1 MKKPDTGRSNI
12 FFRLSILV
20 FATLVLFLGIISL
33 NSKLS
38 TAEPESGILAV
49 EGSSFVHLTYTDP
62 ALEQALI
69 GLKYLEPERLDEES
83 LQVLMS
89 LVAEKLLP
97 DGSTLAISWS
107 YADMDLPEKVLHYRT
122 SIDNATIRE
131 WEEKFQNYDEMFS
144 KIDEAIGIN
153 GIIKVTYIP
162 NQKLS
167 GGMTQE
173 ANVQIL
179 PKSLPLELDFIVKA
193 VSGFLFFIIGFV
205 VFFSTI
211 SRRLPFAEQLFVIC
225 LFFFIILS
233 FTPVE
238 PASSLQWAAWWLRVI
253 SILFAP
259 VLLLHLI
266 LLLKEEE
273 FEWLWSTRKLLL
285 YLPASAFL
293 VLNITAVV
301 QHLYFTPASTIG
313 EKEALSGNPLMGIIT
328 IAEPIYFL
336 VSIVFIL
343 GVLLKSYGETKLLEH
358 KKQFKWLFWGIGFGL
373 FPFAFVSAFLTP
385 VQMDNPVVNLA
396 VSIPLFIT
404 PFCFALAFY
413 GRRVHDVE
421 IIFKRGF
428 VYFTTS
434 STLLGIYIA
443 LFFGL
448 RNFAIEVS
456 MEIWALISGAM
467 ILLASLISHR
477 IKDQVQSFFDKF
489 LYRDFYNFRKTLQQF
504 STELSYERDLDRL
517 LEKISDRIKTTFS
530 IPVVITFITSANREN
545 FVLAHS
551 TVDGL
556 NASYISQ
563 EDSELFLKKL
573 VRGRP
578 VYIDQMTDIAISE
591 VFREIGAITFIP
603 FMSMGDV
610 IGFIGIGNNESGDL
624 LNSEDL
630 DLLSSFTTRAAAA
643 LDNAMLYMDLQNRAV
658 ELEEL
663 KDFNENIVESVDSGI
678 CVVDF
683 NGNIKS
689 WNTAMAG
696 ILCYSRDEVM
706 DKYLL
711 DLLPYKLANIV
722 EPYIHSSDATG
733 RFHSLY
739 KVKIVNKK
747 GKEKF
752 LNISFAPFGYNTVRP
767 EDTGRHELGTES
779 SDSRSSGNV
788 IIVDDITDGVKMEEQ
803 LGKHEKMASLG
814 LLAAGVAHEVNT
826 PLTGI
831 SSYVQMLQRKV
842 ESASELKGILDKVEK
857 QAFRASRIINSLL
870 SFSRQGASD
879 RMTLDMNQLVQESLS
894 LVESQMKYPNVR
906 INTELSRELGAIIGD
921 KTKLQQVVIN
931 LLLNARDSLKEGGVI
946 TIKTGN
952 EEEMVIC
959 SISDNGT
966 GIPLEIQPKVFD
978 PFFTTKKIGQGTGL
992 GLSVSYGIIQ
1002 EHQGEIDLISEPGR
1016 GTTFKIKIPM
1026 SGEKTETVSM

>member
-1 MKKPDTGRSNI
+1 MEKPDSPRSNI
-12 FFRLSILV
+12 IFRLSIIV
-20 FATLVLFLGIISL
+20 FATMVLFLGIISL

-38 TAEPESGILAV
+38 MAEPESGLLAV
-49 EGSSFVHLTYTDP
+49 EGDSFIHLTYKDP
-62 ALEQALI
+62 SMEQELI
-69 GLKYLEPERLDEES
+69 GLKYIEPSRLAEES

-89 LVAEKLLP
+89 LVAEKILP
-97 DGSTLAISWS
+97 DGSTLTISWS
-107 YADMDLPEKVLHYRT
+107 YEDLDRSEKLLHYRT
-122 SIDNATIRE
+122 SIDGATIRE
-131 WEEKFQNYDEMFS
+131 WEEIFDSYDEMFVR
-144 KIDEAIGIN
+144 IDQAIGVK
-153 GIIKVTYIP
+153 GTLKVSYIP
-162 NQKLS
+162 NQKQS

-179 PKSLPLELDFIVKA
+179 PKSLPLELDYIVKS

-205 VFFSTI
+205 VFFSTV
-211 SRRLPFAEQLFVIC
+211 SRRLPYAEQLFLIC
-225 LFFFIILS
+225 MLFFIILS
-233 FTPVE
+233 FIPME
-238 PASSLQWAAWWLRVI
+238 PDSPLQWAAWWLRVVAT
-253 SILFAP
+253 LFAP
-259 VLLLHLI
+259 VILLHLI
-266 LLLKEEE
+266 LLLKEEK
-273 FEWLWSTRKLLL
+273 FKWSWSTKKALLYTPALLL
-285 YLPASAFL
+285 LL
-293 VLNITAVV
+293 VNIMATANYV
-301 QHLYFTPASTIG
+301 YFTPLSTIG
-313 EKEALSGNPLMGIIT
+313 EKDALTETII
-328 IAEPIYFL
+328 IKVVSFIEPAYFL
-336 VSIVFIL
+336 ISIVVIL
-343 GVLLKSYGETKLLEH
+343 GVLLKSYGKTKLLEH

-373 FPFAFVSAFLTP
+373 FPYALVTAFMAPADLNNQVI
-385 VQMDNPVVNLA
+385 NLA

-434 STLLGIYIA
+434 ATLMGIYIS
-443 LFFGL
+443 LYFGI

-456 MEIWALISGAM
+456 FEIWALISGAM

-551 TVDGL
+551 TVEDM

-578 VYIDQMTDIAISE
+578 VYIDQMTDIAISK

-643 LDNAMLYMDLQNRAV
+643 LDNAMLYMDLQNRAI

-663 KDFNENIVESVDSGI
+663 KDFNESIVESVDSGI

-689 WNTAMAG
+689 WNSAMAG
-696 ILCYSRDEVM
+696 ILSYTRDEVM

-739 KVKIVNKK
+739 KVKIVNRR
-747 GKEKF
+747 GEEKY
-752 LNISFAPFGYNTVRP
+752 LNISFAPFGFSIADI
-767 EDTGRHELGTES
+767 EETGRHELS
-779 SDSRSSGNV
+779 SEANDTRSSGNV
-788 IIVDDITDGVKMEEQ
+788 IIFDDISDGVKMEEQ
-803 LGKHEKMASLG
+803 LGQHEKMASLG
-814 LLAAGVAHEVNT
+814 LLSAGVAHEVNT

-842 ESASELKGILDKVEK
+842 DEGSEVATILDKVEK

-906 INTELSRELGAIIGD
+906 INTDLSTDIGAIIGD
-921 KTKLQQVVIN
+921 KTKLQQVIIN
-931 LLLNARDSLKEGGVI
+931 LLLNARDSLKDGGVI
-946 TIKTGN
+946 TVKTEN
-952 EEEMVIC
+952 EELMVTC
-959 SISDNGT
+959 SISDDGT
-966 GIPLEIQPKVFD
+966 GIPVEIQPKVFD

-1002 EHQGEIDLISEPGR
+1002 EHQGEIDLKSEPGK
-1016 GTTFKIKIPM
+1016 GTTFKIKIPLA
-1026 SGEKTETVSM
+1026 GKQIETVTI